1 MTYDNKMTHD
11 TNEIDDD
18 HKPGTSSEDDEIE
31 SSRAPLVAHLTEL
44 RKRLMIC
51 VLGMMLMFVVCYFFA
66 NEIFNLMLVPYE
78 KAAGADSQL
87 SLIYT
92 APQEYFFTQ
101 LKLALFG
108 ALFITFPLL
117 ATQLY
122 LFVAPGLYRS
132 ERSAFVPY
140 LIATPLLFLSGAL
153 LVYFLIMPLAMEFF
167 LSLEQRGEGVAT
179 ISLMARTSE
188 YLGLMMT
195 LIFAFGLAFQLPI
208 VLTLMGRAGIVTP
221 EGLKAK
227 RKYAIVGVFAAAA
240 ILTPPDPVSQI
251 GLALPTLLLYEIS
264 IACVRFVQKK
274 HNIGQEN
281 SSTV

>member
-1 MTYDNKMTHD
+1 MSDPEPLADPDKNK
-11 TNEIDDD
+11 
-18 HKPGTSSEDDEIE
+18 DDEVE
-31 SSRAPLVAHLTEL
+31 ASRAPLIAHLTEL

-51 VLGMMLMFVVCYFFA
+51 VIVIIGLFVISYFFA
-66 NEIFNLMLVPYE
+66 NNIFNIMLIPYE
-78 KAAGADSQL
+78 RAVGSDTQL
-87 SLIYT
+87 ELIYT

-108 ALFITFPLL
+108 ALFIGFPVI
-117 ATQLY
+117 ASQLY
-122 LFVAPGLYRS
+122 QFIAPGLYRH
-132 ERSAFVPY
+132 ERAAFIPY
-140 LIATPLLFLSGAL
+140 LIATPLLFLSGAM

-195 LIFAFGLAFQLPI
+195 LIFAFGVAFQLPI
-208 VLTLMGRAGIVTP
+208 VLTLLGRAGIVTP
-221 EGLKAK
+221 EGLKKK

-240 ILTPPDPVSQI
+240 LLTPPDPISQI
-251 GLALPTLLLYEIS
+251 GLALPTLILYEIS

-274 HNIGQEN
+274 HNVHQEHA
-281 SSTV
+281 T